1 LSVTALGSTP
11 GSDLLKIELWGERD
25 AVSVAPA
32 GEIEL
37 STVTAVDDQL
47 QRLIESGAR
56 NLVLDLRRVS
66 FMDSSGLRLIL
77 HWHEY
82 ADAQGFAF
90 AVIQGP
96 PQVARVFELCGVGDR
111 LRLRAA

>member
-11 GSDLLKIELWGERD
+11 GSDLLRIELWAERD
-25 AVSVAPA
+25 AVCVAPA
-32 GEIEL
+32 GEIDL

-47 QRLIESGAR
+47 QRLLESGAR

-66 FMDSSGLRLIL
+66 FMDLSGLRLIL
-77 HWHEY
+77 QWNEH
-82 ADAQGFAF
+82 ADDHGFAF

-96 PQVARVFELCGVGDR
+96 PPVARVFELCGVADR

>member
-1 LSVTALGSTP
+1 LR
-11 GSDLLKIELWGERD
+11 IELWGERD
-25 AVSVAPA
+25 AVCVAPT
-32 GEIEL
+32 GEIDL

-47 QRLIESGAR
+47 QQLLESGAR
-56 NLVLDLRRVS
+56 SLVLDLRRVS

-77 HWHEY
+77 RWNEY
-82 ADAQGFAF
+82 ADEQEIAF

-96 PQVARVFELCGVGDR
+96 PPVARVFELTGVAER